1 MAPSMIVVST
11 HESFSLLSCDLASL
25 IETSVILA
33 DVFEHL
39 IFMAALSWVPLW
51 PLIFR

>member
-1 MAPSMIVVST
+1 MIVVST
-11 HESFSLLSCDLASL
+11 HESFPLLSCDLTSL
-25 IETSVILA
+25 IKTSVILA

-39 IFMAALSWVPLW
+39 ISMAALSWVPLW